1 MVLPSFVKSALNGE
15 PLNVYGDGSQ
25 SRVFCHVEDAVE
37 GMMSVYFDDRALG
50 DVFNIGGEG
59 EVTIKALANMVISET
74 GSSSKIEMVPY
85 EKAYAKG
92 FEDTMRRIPDTSKI
106 RALTGWKPKNSLQQ
120 IIRDVASQM
129 KADL

>member
-1 MVLPSFVKSALNGE
+1 MVLPSFVKSALKGE
-15 PLNVYGDGSQ
+15 PLHVYGDGSQ
-25 SRVFCHVEDAVE
+25 SRVFCHVDDAVA

-59 EVTIKALANMVISET
+59 EITIKALAEMVIAESS
-74 GSSSKIEMVPY
+74 SSSKIETVPY

-106 RALTGWKPKNSLQQ
+106 RTLTGWKPKNSLQQ

-129 KADL
+129 KAEL

>member
-1 MVLPSFVKSALNGE
+1 MLFRS
-15 PLNVYGDGSQ
+15 
-25 SRVFCHVEDAVE
+25 AVE

-59 EVTIKALANMVISET
+59 EITIKALAEMVISET